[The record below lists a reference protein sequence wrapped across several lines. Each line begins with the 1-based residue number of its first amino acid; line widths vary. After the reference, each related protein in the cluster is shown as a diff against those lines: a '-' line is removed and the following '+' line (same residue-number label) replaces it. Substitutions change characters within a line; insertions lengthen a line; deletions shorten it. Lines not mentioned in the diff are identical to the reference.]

1 MRKHLAAATVAVAS
15 VAGLGAG
22 FALGSP
28 NLVGAQTA
36 ISSTTTAITAST
48 APATADPA
56 KPAARVNPVDDALA
70 KLVKDGTI
78 TQTQA
83 DAVKK
88 AIQDARPAG
97 GSGGRGHGPRA
108 GLGGFG
114 LAEGKSVVDA
124 AANALG
130 ITSDDL
136 MQQVLNGT
144 TVAKIAESKNI
155 PLNTVVDAV
164 VKEITTKIDAAVTAG
179 TMTQAQA
186 DKIKTN
192 LTQTVTD
199 FANGKMPFGKGGMPG
214 MPGGK
219 GGHGHGGGT
228 DNDADD
234 QPGAT
239 PAPTTPP
246 TTKA

>member
-36 ISSTTTAITAST
+36 SSTTTATT
-48 APATADPA
+48 APATTDPA
-56 KPAARVNPVDDALA
+56 KPAARVNPIDDALA

-78 TQTQA
+78 NQTQA

-97 GSGGRGHGPRA
+97 GPGGRDHGPR
-108 GLGGFG
+108 GGMGGFG
-114 LAEGKSVVDA
+114 FADGKSVVDA
-124 AANALG
+124 AAKALG

-136 MQQVLNGT
+136 MQQVMNGT
-144 TVAKIAESKNI
+144 TVAKIAESKNV
-155 PLNTVVDAV
+155 PLNTVVDAA

-179 TMTQAQA
+179 NITQAEA

-214 MPGGK
+214 MRGGK
-219 GGHGHGGGT
+219 GGHGGGN

-234 QPGAT
+234 QPGA
-239 PAPTTPP
+239 PAAPTTPP

>member
-22 FALGSP
+22 FTLGSP
-28 NLVGAQTA
+28 SFAGAQTSG
-36 ISSTTTAITAST
+36 SSTTVAT
-48 APATADPA
+48 APAAPAQTDPA
-56 KPAARVNPVDDALA
+56 KPARVNPVDDALA

-78 TQTQA
+78 NQTQA

-88 AIQDARPAG
+88 ALQDARPAG
-97 GSGGRGHGPRA
+97 GQGGPGGRGHGPR
-108 GLGGFG
+108 GGMGGFG
-114 LAEGKSVVDA
+114 MADGKSVIDA
-124 AANALG
+124 AAKALG
-130 ITSDDL
+130 ITSEDL
-136 MQQVLNGT
+136 TQQVMNGT
-144 TVAKIAESKNI
+144 TVAKIAEAKNV
-155 PLNTVVDAV
+155 PLNTVVEAA

-186 DKIKTN
+186 DKIKAN

-214 MPGGK
+214 MPGGHR
-219 GGHGHGGGT
+219 GGN

-234 QPGAT
+234 QPGA
-239 PAPTTPP
+239 PAVPATPP
-246 TTKA
+246 TTTA

>member
-36 ISSTTTAITAST
+36 SSSTTTATTAAA
-48 APATADPA
+48 APATTDPA
-56 KPAARVNPVDDALA
+56 KPAARINPVDDALA

-97 GSGGRGHGPRA
+97 GSGGRGHGPR
-108 GLGGFG
+108 GGIGGFG

-130 ITSDDL
+130 ITGDDL
-136 MQQVLNGT
+136 TQQVMNGT
-144 TVAKIAESKNI
+144 TVAKIAESKNV
-155 PLNTVVDAV
+155 PLNTVVDAA
-164 VKEITTKIDAAVTAG
+164 VKEITIKIDAAVTAG
-179 TMTQAQA
+179 NLTQAEA
-186 DKIKTN
+186 DKIKSN
-192 LTQTVTD
+192 LTQMVTD
-199 FANGKMPFGKGGMPG
+199 FANGKMPFGKGGIPG
-214 MPGGK
+214 MRGGK
-219 GGHGHGGGT
+219 GGHGGG
-228 DNDADD
+228 NDADD
-234 QPGAT
+234 QPAA
-239 PAPTTPP
+239 PAAPTTPP

>member
-1 MRKHLAAATVAVAS
+1 MRKHLAAVTVAVAS

-22 FALGSP
+22 FTLGSP
-28 NLVGAQTA
+28 NLVGAQTV
-36 ISSTTTAITAST
+36 SSSNTT
-48 APATADPA
+48 APAAPAAPATTATTAPA

-78 TQTQA
+78 NQTQA
-83 DAVKK
+83 EAVKK

-124 AANALG
+124 AAKALG

-136 MQQVLNGT
+136 RQQVMSGT
-144 TVAKIAESKNI
+144 TVAKIAESKNV
-155 PLNTVVDAV
+155 PLNTVVDAA

-179 TMTQAQA
+179 KMTQAEA
-186 DKIKTN
+186 DKIKAN

-199 FANGKMPFGKGGMPG
+199 FANGKMPFGHRG

-219 GGHGHGGGT
+219 GGLGI
-228 DNDADD
+228 DNDTDD
-234 QPGAT
+234 QPGAPAT
-239 PAPTTPP
+239 PSTPP

>member
-1 MRKHLAAATVAVAS
+1 MRKHLAAATVVVAS
-15 VAGLGAG
+15 VVGLGAG
-22 FALGSP
+22 FAVGSP
-28 NLVGAQTA
+28 NLVGAQTD
-36 ISSTTTAITAST
+36 SSTTTSATT
-48 APATADPA
+48 APATPDPA

-97 GSGGRGHGPRA
+97 GPGGRGHGPK
-108 GLGGFG
+108 GGMGGFD
-114 LAEGKSVVDA
+114 LAGGKSVVDA
-124 AANALG
+124 AAKALG

-136 MQQVLNGT
+136 MQQVMNGT
-144 TVAKIAESKNI
+144 TVAKIAESKNV
-155 PLNTVVDAV
+155 PLNTVVDAA
-164 VKEITTKIDAAVTAG
+164 VKEITTKIDAAVAAG

-186 DKIKTN
+186 DKIRTN

-199 FANGKMPFGKGGMPG
+199 FANGKMPFGKRGMPG
-214 MPGGK
+214 MHGGK
-219 GGHGHGGGT
+219 GGHGGGT

-239 PAPTTPP
+239 PAPATPP

>member
-28 NLVGAQTA
+28 HLVGAQTA
-36 ISSTTTAITAST
+36 SSTTTATTA
-48 APATADPA
+48 APATSDPA

-88 AIQDARPAG
+88 AIQDARPTG
-97 GSGGRGHGPRA
+97 GSGGRGHGPR
-108 GLGGFG
+108 GGMGGFG

-124 AANALG
+124 AAKALG

-136 MQQVLNGT
+136 MQQVMNGT
-144 TVAKIAESKNI
+144 TVAKIAESKNV
-155 PLNTVVDAV
+155 PLNTVVDAA
-164 VKEITTKIDAAVTAG
+164 VKEITAKIDAAVSAG
-179 TMTQAQA
+179 NMTQAEA
-186 DKIKTN
+186 DKIKAN

-199 FANGKMPFGKGGMPG
+199 FANGKMPFGLGGMR
-214 MPGGK
+214 GGK
-219 GGHGHGGGT
+219 GGPGWHH
-228 DNDADD
+228 NDGDD
-234 QPGAT
+234 QPGA
-239 PAPTTPP
+239 PAAPTTPP
-246 TTKA
+246 TTA

>member
-15 VAGLGAG
+15 VAGLGGG

-36 ISSTTTAITAST
+36 SSSTTTATA
-48 APATADPA
+48 APAPTDPV

-88 AIQDARPAG
+88 AIQDARPAD
-97 GSGGRGHGPRA
+97 GSGGRGHGPR
-108 GLGGFG
+108 GGMGGFG
-114 LAEGKSVVDA
+114 FADGKGVVDA
-124 AANALG
+124 AAKALG

-136 MQQVLNGT
+136 MQQVMNGT
-144 TVAKIAESKNI
+144 TVAKIAESKNV
-155 PLNTVVDAV
+155 PLNTVVDAA

-179 TMTQAQA
+179 NITQAEA

-214 MPGGK
+214 MRGGK
-219 GGHGHGGGT
+219 GGHGN
-228 DNDADD
+228 DNDDDD
-234 QPGAT
+234 QPGA
-239 PAPTTPP
+239 PAAPATPP

>member
-36 ISSTTTAITAST
+36 SSSTTTATA
-48 APATADPA
+48 APAPTDPA

-88 AIQDARPAG
+88 AIQDARPAD
-97 GSGGRGHGPRA
+97 GSGGRGHGPR
-108 GLGGFG
+108 GGMGGFG
-114 LAEGKSVVDA
+114 FADGKGVVDA
-124 AANALG
+124 AAKALG

-136 MQQVLNGT
+136 MQQVMSGT
-144 TVAKIAESKNI
+144 TVAKIAESKNV
-155 PLNTVVDAV
+155 PLNTVVDAA

-179 TMTQAQA
+179 NMTQAEA

-214 MPGGK
+214 MRGGK
-219 GGHGHGGGT
+219 GGHGT
-228 DNDADD
+228 DNDDDD
-234 QPGAT
+234 QPGA
-239 PAPTTPP
+239 PAAPATPP

>member
-48 APATADPA
+48 APATADPS
-56 KPAARVNPVDDALA
+56 KPAARVNAVDDALA

-88 AIQDARPAG
+88 AIQDARPAAG
-97 GSGGRGHGPRA
+97 PGGRGHGPRA

-124 AANALG
+124 AAKALG
-130 ITSDDL
+130 VTSDDL
-136 MQQVLNGT
+136 MQQVMNGT
-144 TVAKIAESKNI
+144 TVAKIAESKNV
-155 PLNTVVDAV
+155 PLNTVVDAA

-179 TMTQAQA
+179 TMTQIQA
-186 DKIKTN
+186 DKIKAN

-219 GGHGHGGGT
+219 GGHGGGN

-234 QPGAT
+234 QPA
-239 PAPTTPP
+239 APTTPP
-246 TTKA
+246 TTTA

>member
-28 NLVGAQTA
+28 NLVGAQTSS
-36 ISSTTTAITAST
+36 SSTTTATT
-48 APATADPA
+48 APATTDPA

-97 GSGGRGHGPRA
+97 GPGGRGHGPR
-108 GLGGFG
+108 GGMGGFG

-124 AANALG
+124 AAKALG

-136 MQQVLNGT
+136 MQQVMNGT

-155 PLNTVVDAV
+155 PLNTVVDAA

-199 FANGKMPFGKGGMPG
+199 FANGKMPFGRGGMPG
-214 MPGGK
+214 MRGGK
-219 GGHGHGGGT
+219 GGHGGGN

-234 QPGAT
+234 QPGA
-239 PAPTTPP
+239 PAAPTTPP

>member
-36 ISSTTTAITAST
+36 SSSTTTAITAST
-48 APATADPA
+48 APATADPS
-56 KPAARVNPVDDALA
+56 KPGARVNAVDDALA

-97 GSGGRGHGPRA
+97 GTGGRAHGPR
-108 GLGGFG
+108 GGMGGFG
-114 LAEGKSVVDA
+114 LADGKSVVDA
-124 AANALG
+124 AAKALG

-136 MQQVLNGT
+136 TQQVMNGT
-144 TVAKIAESKNI
+144 TVAKIAESKNV
-155 PLNTVVDAV
+155 PLNTVVEAA

-192 LTQTVTD
+192 LTQRVTD

-214 MPGGK
+214 GRG
-219 GGHGHGGGT
+219 GHGGGN
-228 DNDADD
+228 DDDADD
-234 QPGAT
+234 QPGA
-239 PAPTTPP
+239 PAAPTTPP

>member
-22 FALGSP
+22 FAFGSP
-28 NLVGAQTA
+28 NLVGAQTDSS
-36 ISSTTTAITAST
+36 SSTTATTATA
-48 APATADPA
+48 APATTDPA
-56 KPAARVNPVDDALA
+56 KSAARVSPVDDALA

-97 GSGGRGHGPRA
+97 GPGGGGHGPRS

-114 LAEGKSVVDA
+114 FAGGKSVVDA
-124 AANALG
+124 AAKALG

-136 MQQVLNGT
+136 MQQVMGGT
-144 TVAKIAESKNI
+144 TVAKIAESKNV
-155 PLNTVVDAV
+155 PLNTVVDAA

-179 TMTQAQA
+179 TLTQANA
-186 DKIKTN
+186 DKIKAN

-199 FANGKMPFGKGGMPG
+199 FANGKMPFGKGGLPG
-214 MPGGK
+214 IRGGK
-219 GGHGHGGGT
+219 GGHGN

-234 QPGAT
+234 QPGA
-239 PAPTTPP
+239 PAAPTTPP

>member
-22 FALGSP
+22 FALGAP
-28 NLVGAQTA
+28 NLAGAQTT
-36 ISSTTTAITAST
+36 SSTTAAA
-48 APATADPA
+48 APAPTDPA
-56 KPAARVNPVDDALA
+56 KPARVNPVDDALA

-97 GSGGRGHGPRA
+97 GQGGPGGGHGPR
-108 GLGGFG
+108 GGMGGFG
-114 LAEGKSVVDA
+114 MADGKSIIDA
-124 AANALG
+124 AAKALG
-130 ITSDDL
+130 ITSADL
-136 MQQVLNGT
+136 TQQVMSGT
-144 TVAKIAESKNI
+144 TVAKIAESKNV
-155 PLNTVVDAV
+155 PLNTVVEAA

-214 MPGGK
+214 MRGGM
-219 GGHGHGGGT
+219 GGHGGGN

-234 QPGAT
+234 QPGA
-239 PAPTTPP
+239 PGAPAAPTTPP
-246 TTKA
+246 TTTA

>member
-36 ISSTTTAITAST
+36 SSSTTTATTA
-48 APATADPA
+48 AATADPA
-56 KPAARVNPVDDALA
+56 KPAVRVNPVDDALA

-97 GSGGRGHGPRA
+97 VPGGRGHRG
-108 GLGGFG
+108 GMGGFG
-114 LAEGKSVVDA
+114 FADGKSVVDA
-124 AANALG
+124 AAKALG

-136 MQQVLNGT
+136 TQQIMNGT
-144 TVAKIAESKNI
+144 TVAKIAESKNV
-155 PLNTVVDAV
+155 PLNTVVDAA

-179 TMTQAQA
+179 NMTQAEA
-186 DKIKTN
+186 DKIKAN

-214 MPGGK
+214 MHGGK
-219 GGHGHGGGT
+219 GGPGHPGN
-228 DNDADD
+228 DNDDDD
-234 QPGAT
+234 QPGA
-239 PAPTTPP
+239 PAAPTTPP

>member
-36 ISSTTTAITAST
+36 SSSTTTAITAST
-48 APATADPA
+48 APATADPS
-56 KPAARVNPVDDALA
+56 KPAARVNAVDDALA

-144 TVAKIAESKNI
+144 TVAKIAESKNV
-155 PLNTVVDAV
+155 PLNTVVDAA
-164 VKEITTKIDAAVTAG
+164 VKEITTNIDAAVTAG
-179 TMTQAQA
+179 TMTQIQA
-186 DKIKTN
+186 DKIKAN

-199 FANGKMPFGKGGMPG
+199 FANGKMPFGQRG

-219 GGHGHGGGT
+219 GGHGWGN

-234 QPGAT
+234 QPGA
-239 PAPTTPP
+239 PAAPATPP

>member
-22 FALGSP
+22 FVLGSP
-28 NLVGAQTA
+28 NLVGAQTS
-36 ISSTTTAITAST
+36 SSTTTATT
-48 APATADPA
+48 APSTTDPA

-88 AIQDARPAG
+88 ALQDARPADG
-97 GSGGRGHGPRA
+97 RGGRGHGPR
-108 GLGGFG
+108 GGMGGFG
-114 LAEGKSVVDA
+114 MEEGKSVVDA
-124 AANALG
+124 AAKALG
-130 ITSDDL
+130 ITSDEL
-136 MQQVLNGT
+136 MQQVMSGT

-155 PLNTVVDAV
+155 PLNTVVDAA

-179 TMTQAQA
+179 NMTPAQA
-186 DKIKTN
+186 DKIKAN

-214 MPGGK
+214 M
-219 GGHGHGGGT
+219 HGGRGGPGW
-228 DNDADD
+228 DHDDDD
-234 QPGAT
+234 QPGA
-239 PAPTTPP
+239 PAAPTTPP
-246 TTKA
+246 TTTS

>member
-28 NLVGAQTA
+28 NLVGAQTD
-36 ISSTTTAITAST
+36 SSTTTTATT
-48 APATADPA
+48 APATTDPA

-83 DAVKK
+83 DAVRK

-97 GSGGRGHGPRA
+97 GPGGPGGHGHGPRS

-124 AANALG
+124 AATALG

-136 MQQVLNGT
+136 MQQVMNGS
-144 TVAKIAESKNI
+144 TVAKIAESKNV
-155 PLNTVVDAV
+155 PLNTVVDAA
-164 VKEITTKIDAAVTAG
+164 VKEITAKIDAAVTAG
-179 TMTQAQA
+179 NLTQAEA

-192 LTQTVTD
+192 LTQMVTD

-214 MPGGK
+214 MRGGK
-219 GGHGHGGGT
+219 GGHG
-228 DNDADD
+228 ADD
-234 QPGAT
+234 QPGA
-239 PAPTTPP
+239 PAAPATPP

>member
-36 ISSTTTAITAST
+36 TSSTTTATT
-48 APATADPA
+48 APATTDPA
-56 KPAARVNPVDDALA
+56 KPATRVSPIDDALA

-78 TQTQA
+78 NQTQA

-97 GSGGRGHGPRA
+97 GTGGRAHGPR
-108 GLGGFG
+108 GDIGGFG
-114 LAEGKSVVDA
+114 LADGKSVIDA
-124 AANALG
+124 AAKALG

-136 MQQVLNGT
+136 TQQVMNGT
-144 TVAKIAESKNI
+144 TVAKIAESKNV
-155 PLNTVVDAV
+155 PLNTVVDAA
-164 VKEITTKIDAAVTAG
+164 VKEITTKIDAAVTAS
-179 TMTQAQA
+179 TLTQAEA
-186 DKIKTN
+186 DKIKAN
-192 LTQTVTD
+192 LTQRVTD

-214 MPGGK
+214 GRG
-219 GGHGHGGGT
+219 GHGGGN

-234 QPGAT
+234 QPGA
-239 PAPTTPP
+239 PAAPTTPP

>member
-36 ISSTTTAITAST
+36 TSSTTTATT
-48 APATADPA
+48 APATTDPA
-56 KPAARVNPVDDALA
+56 KPATRVSPIDDALA

-97 GSGGRGHGPRA
+97 GTGGRAHGPR
-108 GLGGFG
+108 GGMGGFG
-114 LAEGKSVVDA
+114 LADGKSVVDA
-124 AANALG
+124 AAKALG

-136 MQQVLNGT
+136 TQQVMNGT
-144 TVAKIAESKNI
+144 TVAKIAESKNV
-155 PLNTVVDAV
+155 PLNTVVEAA

-192 LTQTVTD
+192 LTQRVTD

-214 MPGGK
+214 GRG
-219 GGHGHGGGT
+219 GHGGGN
-228 DNDADD
+228 DDDADD
-234 QPGAT
+234 QPGA
-239 PAPTTPP
+239 PAAPTTPP

>member
-1 MRKHLAAATVAVAS
+1 MRKHLAAVTVAVAS

-22 FALGSP
+22 FTLGSP

-36 ISSTTTAITAST
+36 SSSTTTATTST
-48 APATADPA
+48 SALATTDPA
-56 KPAARVNPVDDALA
+56 KPAARFNPVDDALA

-78 TQTQA
+78 NQTQA
-83 DAVKK
+83 EAVKK

-114 LAEGKSVVDA
+114 LTEGKSVVDA
-124 AANALG
+124 AAKALG

-136 MQQVLNGT
+136 MQQVMSGT
-144 TVAKIAESKNI
+144 TVAKIAESKNV
-155 PLNTVVDAV
+155 PLNTVVDAA
-164 VKEITTKIDAAVTAG
+164 VKEITSKIDAAVTAG
-179 TMTQAQA
+179 KMTQAEA
-186 DKIKTN
+186 DKIKAN

-199 FANGKMPFGKGGMPG
+199 FANGKMPFGHRG

-219 GGHGHGGGT
+219 GGHGGGN

-234 QPGAT
+234 RPA
-239 PAPTTPP
+239 APTTPP
-246 TTKA
+246 TTTA

>member
-22 FALGSP
+22 FVLGSP
-28 NLVGAQTA
+28 NLVGAQTS
-36 ISSTTTAITAST
+36 SSTTTATT
-48 APATADPA
+48 APSTTDPA

-88 AIQDARPAG
+88 ALQDARPADG
-97 GSGGRGHGPRA
+97 RGGRGHGPR
-108 GLGGFG
+108 GGMGGFG
-114 LAEGKSVVDA
+114 MEEGKSVVDA
-124 AANALG
+124 AAKALG
-130 ITSDDL
+130 ITSDEL
-136 MQQVLNGT
+136 MQQVMSGT
-144 TVAKIAESKNI
+144 TVAKIADSKNV
-155 PLNTVVDAV
+155 PLNTVVDAA

-179 TMTQAQA
+179 NMTPAQA
-186 DKIKTN
+186 DKIKAN

-214 MPGGK
+214 M
-219 GGHGHGGGT
+219 HGGRGGPGW
-228 DNDADD
+228 DHDDDD
-234 QPGAT
+234 QPGA
-239 PAPTTPP
+239 PAAPTTPP
-246 TTKA
+246 TTTS